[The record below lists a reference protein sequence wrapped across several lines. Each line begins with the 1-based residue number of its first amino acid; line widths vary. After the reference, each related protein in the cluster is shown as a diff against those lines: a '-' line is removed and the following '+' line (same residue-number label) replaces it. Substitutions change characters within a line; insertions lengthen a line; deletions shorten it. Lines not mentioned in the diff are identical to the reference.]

1 MDFLNDK
8 IILITWW
15 IWTIW
20 GSLLDQLLTNKNIKQ
35 IRVIDNRETEL
46 AYAKDKYKDNRVRFL
61 FWDIRDKE
69 RIKRAMSGVNVVYH
83 AAAMKHVPICEFNP
97 MDSVYT
103 NIIWTQN
110 LIELAL
116 DLNIERFTYISTDK
130 AVNPT
135 NVMWATKLI
144 WERLIHSMFYYK
156 GWSDT
161 KFSAVR
167 FWNVL
172 WSRGSVLDIWKK
184 QFIQNWKITLTVP
197 EMTRFFME
205 INEASELVIK
215 ASKYWKNW
223 EIFILKM
230 KSMKIESLAIDFLK
244 KQWIEKEFKKYFD
257 IIWRRPWE
265 KMNEELILNWE
276 EELLYENDEMFVKIV
291 NEELKIDW
299 FKKSNIKKFTSDDY
313 IENKKS
319 YF

>member
-1 MDFLNDK
+1 MDFLNNK

-15 IWTIW
+15 IWTIGW
-20 GSLLDQLLTNKNIKQ
+20 ALLKELVKNKNIKQ

-46 AYAKDKYKDNRVRFL
+46 AFAKEEFKDSRIRFL
-61 FWDIRDKE
+61 FGDIRDKE
-69 RIKRAMSGVNVVYH
+69 RIKRAMGWVNIVYH
-83 AAAMKHVPICEFNP
+83 AAAMKHVPICEYNP
-97 MDSVYT
+97 IDSVYT

-156 GWSDT
+156 WTSKT
-161 KFSAVR
+161 RFSAVR

-184 QFIQNWKITLTVP
+184 QIKDKWKITITIP
-197 EMTRFFME
+197 EMTRFFMQ
-205 INEASELVIK
+205 IKEAAKLVLK
-215 ASKYWKNW
+215 ASKYWQNW

-230 KSMKIESLAIDFLK
+230 PAMKIKDLAVKFLK
-244 KQWIEKEFKKYFD
+244 ENWVTDNFNNYF
-257 IIWRRPWE
+257 
-265 KMNEELILNWE
+265 
-276 EELLYENDEMFVKIV
+276 
-291 NEELKIDW
+291 
-299 FKKSNIKKFTSDDY
+299 
-313 IENKKS
+313 
-319 YF
+319 